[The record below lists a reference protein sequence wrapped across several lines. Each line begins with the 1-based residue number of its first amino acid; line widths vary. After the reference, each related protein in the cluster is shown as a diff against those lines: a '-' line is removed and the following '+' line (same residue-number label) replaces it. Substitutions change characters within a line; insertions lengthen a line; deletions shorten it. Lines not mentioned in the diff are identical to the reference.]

1 MDNKIYYCENCGGV
15 MEFDAASQ
23 SLKCPNCGTESRIK
37 NEKEKIVEHSLT
49 LHAMQ
54 TIKASE
60 KKSQTMICKGC
71 GAKIE
76 VAATSTATSC
86 PYCGSK
92 YVLADKQEDAI
103 IPDGVLPFQIDRNR
117 VGELFRKWLKGR
129 WMAPGELKHLY
140 QQERL
145 QGVYLPYWTFDAKT
159 DAQYTAQGGRRR
171 TVSRKGPDG
180 KIIQETVVNWY
191 PTSGRIRHFFDDVLI
206 AASKSLKQNL
216 LERVGS
222 FGLNQVASYSPEYFS
237 GYNAEIY
244 TVNLSDAHS
253 DARRYM
259 ESNLEEMARQDV
271 LRRYDEV
278 RDVRVRIS
286 YLDETYKHV
295 MLPVYA
301 TAYTYKGKKYHVL
314 INGQSGRVEGDY
326 PKSPAKIIA
335 IIVGVLALLFLIY
348 LFSTGRDDI
357 HYGMQ
362 TVPTQSALLA
372 SDSQTEEQISLQ
384 EENEEAIRWDYLAD
398 SLPM

>member
-23 SLKCPNCGTESRIK
+23 SLKCPNCGTEIKIK
-37 NEKEKIVEHSLT
+37 NDKKKIVEHSLT
-49 LHAMQ
+49 RHAMQ
-54 TIKASE
+54 TITASE

-76 VAATSTATSC
+76 VAANSTATSC

-117 VGELFRKWLKGR
+117 VGDLFRKWLKGR

-140 QQERL
+140 QQEKL
-145 QGVYLPYWTFDAKT
+145 QGIYLPYWTFDAKA
-159 DAQYTAQGGRRR
+159 DAHYTAQGGRRR
-171 TVSRKGPDG
+171 TVTRKGPDG
-180 KIIQETVVNWY
+180 KTVQETVVDWY
-191 PTSGRIRHFFDDVLI
+191 PTSGSIRHFFDDVLI
-206 AASKSLKQNL
+206 PASKSLKRNL
-216 LERVGS
+216 LDRVGS
-222 FGLNQVASYSPEYFS
+222 FGLTQVASYSPEYFS
-237 GYNAEIY
+237 GYNAEVY
-244 TVNLSDAHS
+244 TVDLDDAHS
-253 DARRYM
+253 DARQYM
-259 ESNLEEMARQDV
+259 EFNLEEMARQDV

-278 RDVRVRIS
+278 RGVSVRAS
-286 YLDETYKHV
+286 YSDETYKHV

-335 IIVGVLALLFLIY
+335 IILGILAVIFLIY
-348 LFSTGRDDI
+348 LFSTGGDDSY
-357 HYGMQ
+357 YGMRA
-362 TVPTQSALLA
+362 VPTESVLLTA
-372 SDSQTEEQISLQ
+372 DSQAEGPITLQ
-384 EENEEAIRWDYLAD
+384 EENEEAVTWDYLAD

>member
-1 MDNKIYYCENCGGV
+1 MGQNIYYCENCGGV

-23 SLKCPNCGTESRIK
+23 GLKCPNCGTETKIT
-37 NEKEKIVEHSLT
+37 NEKEKIVEHTLT
-49 LHAMQ
+49 LRAMQ
-54 TIKASE
+54 TIRATE

-76 VAATSTATSC
+76 VAPNSTATSC

-140 QQERL
+140 QQEKL
-145 QGVYLPYWTFDAKT
+145 QGIYLPYWTFDAK
-159 DAQYTAQGGRRR
+159 AEARYTAQGGRRR
-171 TVSRKGPDG
+171 TVTRKGPDG
-180 KIIQETVVNWY
+180 KTVRETVVDWF
-191 PTSGRIRHFFDDVLI
+191 PTSGTIRHFFDDVLI

-216 LERVGS
+216 LQRVGS

-237 GYNAEIY
+237 GYNAEVY
-244 TVNLSDAHS
+244 TVDLHDAHTE
-253 DARRYM
+253 ARQDM
-259 ESNLEEMARQDV
+259 EDRLEEMARQDV
-271 LRRYDEV
+271 LRHYDEV
-278 RDVRVRIS
+278 RALSVRAS
-286 YLDETYKHV
+286 YRDETYKHV

-326 PKSPAKIIA
+326 PKSPVKIIA
-335 IIVGVLALLFLIY
+335 IILGILAIMFLIY
-348 LFSTGRDDI
+348 LFGTSSEAAYTYEAD
-357 HYGMQ
+357 
-362 TVPTQSALLA
+362 VA
-372 SDSQTEEQISLQ
+372 SEQLVAAEVFEVQDMTLQ
-384 EENEEAIRWDYLAD
+384 DENEEAILWDYSAD
-398 SLPM
+398 SLPT

>member
-23 SLKCPNCGTESRIK
+23 SLKCPNCGTEIKIK
-37 NEKEKIVEHSLT
+37 NDKKKIVEHSLT
-49 LHAMQ
+49 RHAMQ
-54 TIKASE
+54 TITASE

-76 VAATSTATSC
+76 VAANSTATSC

-117 VGELFRKWLKGR
+117 VGDLFRKWLKGR

-140 QQERL
+140 QQEKL
-145 QGVYLPYWTFDAKT
+145 QGIYLPYWTFDAKA
-159 DAQYTAQGGRRR
+159 DAHYTAQGGRRR
-171 TVSRKGPDG
+171 TVTRKGPDG
-180 KIIQETVVNWY
+180 KTVQETVVDWY
-191 PTSGRIRHFFDDVLI
+191 PTSGSIRHFFDDVLI
-206 AASKSLKQNL
+206 PASKSLKRNL
-216 LERVGS
+216 LDRVGS
-222 FGLNQVASYSPEYFS
+222 FGLTQVASYSPEYFS
-237 GYNAEIY
+237 GYNAEVY
-244 TVNLSDAHS
+244 TVDLDDAHS
-253 DARRYM
+253 DARQYM
-259 ESNLEEMARQDV
+259 EFNLEEMARQDV

-278 RDVRVRIS
+278 RGVSVRAS
-286 YLDETYKHV
+286 YSDETYKHV

-335 IIVGVLALLFLIY
+335 IILGILAVIFLIY
-348 LFSTGRDDI
+348 LFSTGGDDSY
-357 HYGMQ
+357 YGMRA
-362 TVPTQSALLA
+362 VPTESVLLTA
-372 SDSQTEEQISLQ
+372 DSKAEEPITLQ
-384 EENEEAIRWDYLAD
+384 EENEEAETWDYSAD

>member
-1 MDNKIYYCENCGGV
+1 M
-15 MEFDAASQ
+15 SQ
-23 SLKCPNCGTESRIK
+23 LWHGDED
-37 NEKEKIVEHSLT
+37 KERKKKIVEHSLT
-49 LHAMQ
+49 RHAMK
-54 TIKASE
+54 TIKATE

-140 QQERL
+140 QQEKL
-145 QGVYLPYWTFDAKT
+145 QGVYLPYWTFDAKA
-159 DAQYTAQGGRRR
+159 DAHYTAQGGRRR
-171 TVSRKGPDG
+171 TVTKKGPDG
-180 KIIQETVVNWY
+180 KTVQETVVDWF
-191 PTSGRIRHFFDDVLI
+191 PTSGSIRHFFDDVLI
-206 AASKSLKQNL
+206 AASRSLKQNL

-237 GYNAEIY
+237 GYNAEVY
-244 TVNLSDAHS
+244 TVDLDDAHTE
-253 DARRYM
+253 ARRHMDY
-259 ESNLEEMARQDV
+259 NLEEMARQDV
-271 LRRYDEV
+271 LRHYDEV
-278 RDVRVRIS
+278 RAVSVRANYS
-286 YLDETYKHV
+286 DETYKHV

-335 IIVGVLALLFLIY
+335 IILGILAIMFLIY
-348 LFSTGRDDI
+348 LFGTSSDAAYIYETG
-357 HYGMQ
+357 M
-362 TVPTQSALLA
+362 VS
-372 SDSQTEEQISLQ
+372 EQFVTAEAFGGQNITLQ
-384 EENEEAIRWDYLAD
+384 DENEEAVTWDYLAD